1 MHRPPILNFL
11 LLGRPLDNPA
21 TYRGGKVTDDY
32 VFYWQPKDWRDGEDE
47 QLKILDKYLPP
58 EKRTPFIRFLVEY
71 VLALTRTLQE
81 RAEKG
86 EITLLQGI
94 KAFNA
99 GGQYLIEQAKQYG
112 AQLKE
117 NLIRA
122 KAQDDALLTAVAV
135 GLGAVAT
142 AALVVNTYENYRIAN
157 AQTAMACAMQLQA
170 VQVQAPIRCVYTLP
184 GRYGSTGYVYCH

>member
-1 MHRPPILNFL
+1 M
-11 LLGRPLDNPA
+11 GRPLDKPA
-21 TYRGGKVTDDY
+21 TYQGGKLADNFI
-32 VFYWQPKDWRDGEDE
+32 FYWQSRDWREDV
-47 QLKILDKYLPP
+47 QAGLKIWDKLLPP